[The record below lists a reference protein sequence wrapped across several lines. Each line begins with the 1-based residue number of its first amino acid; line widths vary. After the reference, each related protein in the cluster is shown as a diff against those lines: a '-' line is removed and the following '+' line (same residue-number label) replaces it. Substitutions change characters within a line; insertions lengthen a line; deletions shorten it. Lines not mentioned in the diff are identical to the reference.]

1 MKTNEMYKEAGV
13 DLEAGYES
21 VRLIKEKVKQTYNSN
36 VLSSLGGFASLF
48 NLDLSGINN
57 PVLVSGTDGVG
68 TKLKLAFLA
77 QKFDTIG
84 IDCVAM
90 CVNDIICTG
99 AKPLFFLDY
108 IAVGK
113 NNPKQIEEIVKG
125 MCDGCID
132 SQCSL
137 VGGET
142 AEMPGF
148 YKIGEFDVAGFATG
162 VVDKDKMIDGE
173 KVKEGD
179 LIFAIPS
186 SGVHSN
192 GFSLVRKIFH
202 TKESLYKVY
211 DDIDKP
217 LIDYLLEPT
226 RIYVKDI
233 LKLQENVELK
243 GVSHITGG
251 GFFENIP
258 RTIKDGLCAK
268 IYKNNINVLDVFK
281 VIQKEGNLDETTMF
295 NTFNQGVGLIFIVDK
310 NDSEK
315 VKSLVDDCY
324 LIGQIV
330 KGEEKIVLC

>member
-1 MKTNEMYKEAGV
+1 MLFHL
-13 DLEAGYES
+13 LEF
-21 VRLIKEKVKQTYNSN
+21 T
-36 VLSSLGGFASLF
+36 
-48 NLDLSGINN
+48 
-57 PVLVSGTDGVG
+57 
-68 TKLKLAFLA
+68 
-77 QKFDTIG
+77 
-84 IDCVAM
+84 
-90 CVNDIICTG
+90 
-99 AKPLFFLDY
+99 
-108 IAVGK
+108 
-113 NNPKQIEEIVKG
+113 
-125 MCDGCID
+125 
-132 SQCSL
+132 
-137 VGGET
+137 
-142 AEMPGF
+142 
-148 YKIGEFDVAGFATG
+148 
-162 VVDKDKMIDGE
+162 
-173 KVKEGD
+173 
-179 LIFAIPS
+179 
-186 SGVHSN
+186 SN

-330 KGEEKIVLC
+330 KGEEKNSFMLNVAVLVSGRGTNLESNFEGKIKGKFTKS

>member
-162 VVDKDKMIDGE
+162 VVDKDKMINGE
-173 KVKEGD
+173 NVKDGD

-281 VIQKEGNLDETTMF
+281 VIQKEGNLDENTMF